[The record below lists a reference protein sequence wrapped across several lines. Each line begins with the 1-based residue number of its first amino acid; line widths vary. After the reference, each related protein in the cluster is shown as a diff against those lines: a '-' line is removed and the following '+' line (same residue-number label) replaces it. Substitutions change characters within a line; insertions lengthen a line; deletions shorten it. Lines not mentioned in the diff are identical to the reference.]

1 MRRFYNY
8 IIKQLTTLRKCR
20 EYEQDKA
27 TADFVRAHTLK
38 YTTEQKRKVNEVL
51 QSIYAILN
59 SEKFFEFSLVYLCA
73 YNAQSARISRRT
85 LADIYSVGDIVEV

>member
-1 MRRFYNY
+1 MH
-8 IIKQLTTLRKCR
+8 ITTLFFKLQRCER
-20 EYEQDKA
+20 YKA
-27 TADFVRAHTLK
+27 TADFARAHTQT
-38 YTTEQKRKVNEVL
+38 YTTEQKRKVNKVL

-73 YNAQSARISRRT
+73 YNAQSARISRRS